1 MLDTSHELAGPAFAL
16 VCLVKLLIILLTR
29 TSLDATWNGLMHLVE
44 ERGLEAGLSAIL
56 SEPEVLAELQQR
68 MLTLLAEADG
78 AQRPAAIAERATG
91 GPTAAAHRD
100 GPAQDESERAQ

>member
-44 ERGLEAGLSAIL
+44 ERGL
-56 SEPEVLAELQQR
+56 VR
-68 MLTLLAEADG
+68 
-78 AQRPAAIAERATG
+78 AQRLQLQRAG
-91 GPTAAAHRD
+91 EFKPTADRSLTEPC
-100 GPAQDESERAQ
+100 GV